1 MKYYAPNY
9 YNSFHCIASACR
21 HSCCVG
27 WEIDIDEDSLVRYQT
42 LSHPYGET
50 LRQRITQNDSTA
62 CFALDEKERCPFL
75 KENGLCEMILT
86 LGEDALCQ
94 ICRDHPRFYNLF
106 SDREEVGIG
115 LCCEEAAR
123 IILQQSETTEIV
135 LLSDDGEEED
145 LWEEEQALLTLRDE
159 LFVILQN
166 RTIPFPER
174 INQMLQAVNT
184 KPVFG
189 LPFWY
194 EKLSSLEQLDPAWQN
209 LLDSLLLPSQN
220 TKDFDLPLEK
230 FMLYL
235 LYRHLPNAQDE
246 EEIRATVRFAHLGC
260 VILNAICQNTDTP
273 IEEAAR
279 LFSSEIEYSEENTSA
294 LLDLLA

>member
-27 WEIDIDEDSLVRYQT
+27 WEINIDEDSLARYQT

-123 IILQQSETTEIV
+123 IVLQQRETTEII
-135 LLSDDGEEED
+135 LLLDDGEEED

-189 LPFWY
+189 LPFWH
-194 EKLSSLEQLDPAWQN
+194 EKLSSLEQLDKICLTVCFCRVKTQKTLIFRLKNSCCIFCIATCRIHRMRRKFAPRC
-209 LLDSLLLPSQN
+209 DSP
-220 TKDFDLPLEK
+220 
-230 FMLYL
+230 
-235 LYRHLPNAQDE
+235 
-246 EEIRATVRFAHLGC
+246 
-260 VILNAICQNTDTP
+260 
-273 IEEAAR
+273 
-279 LFSSEIEYSEENTSA
+279 TSDA
-294 LLDLLA
+294 